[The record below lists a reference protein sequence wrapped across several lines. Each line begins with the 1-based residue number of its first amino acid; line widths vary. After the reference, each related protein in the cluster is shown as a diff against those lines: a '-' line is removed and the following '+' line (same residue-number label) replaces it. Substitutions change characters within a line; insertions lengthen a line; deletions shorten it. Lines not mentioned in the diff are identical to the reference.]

1 MKSRIR
7 KVLLCLLLCFF
18 VLNNESNSV
27 HAFSQI
33 EPNKIEEIKPY
44 AEESK
49 WYYRDVRNGKQKRL
63 WSRTYGY
70 WITDWI
76 WA

>member
-1 MKSRIR
+1 M
-7 KVLLCLLLCFF
+7 L
-18 VLNNESNSV
+18 SNIPNDV
-27 HAFSQI
+27 QAVSQVTTYS
-33 EPNKIEEIKPY
+33 IEEIKPY

-49 WYYRDVRNGKQKRL
+49 WYYRDVNGRQQKRL